1 MDINV
6 VGLILTI
13 AIAIG
18 ALYVN
23 EKFTPDATIKMI
35 LKFVIV
41 GIGLW
46 IIWLCLGIRSQT
58 LHVG

>member
-13 AIAIG
+13 AIMLG

-23 EKFTPDATIKMI
+23 NRFNPDATIKTI

-46 IIWLCLGIRSQT
+46 ILWLCLGIRNQT